1 MPPTPRFTI
10 APEPAQSPAARYCL
24 GEYYRELEEL
34 FEQGFDPAL
43 SLVPS
48 PEDFAPPRG
57 VFLIVRLDLEPV
69 GCGGLKPLSSGRAY
83 LKRMWI
89 SQNARGLGLG
99 RALLA
104 ELENHARALGYWT
117 VCLETNKS
125 LSQAQ
130 ALYRSAGY
138 REVAPFNNEHYADCW
153 FEKRL

>member
-1 MPPTPRFTI
+1 MESF
-10 APEPAQSPAARYCL
+10 AARYCL

-34 FEQGFDPAL
+34 FERGFDPAL

-48 PEDFAPPRG
+48 PDEFAPPRG

-69 GCGGLKPLSSGRAY
+69 GGGGLKPLSSARVY

-89 SQNARGLGLG
+89 SQKARGLGLG

-104 ELENHARALGYWT
+104 ELENHALALGYRA
-117 VCLETNKS
+117 VCLETNNT

-138 REVAPFNNEHYADCW
+138 REVPPFNNEHYADCW